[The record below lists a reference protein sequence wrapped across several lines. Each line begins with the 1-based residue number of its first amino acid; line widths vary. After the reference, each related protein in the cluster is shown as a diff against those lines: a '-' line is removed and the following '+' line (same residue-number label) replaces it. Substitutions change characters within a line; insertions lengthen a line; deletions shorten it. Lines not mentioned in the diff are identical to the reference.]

1 MRKAAYFDNY
11 YVEFESNQKEFAVVT
26 HDGKSEIVATETDQP
41 IKEYILYRVIPIGC
55 DLEPMLKRIH
65 DNSENIL
72 GVPDGVIELKMVTP
86 KFI

>member
-26 HDGKSEIVATETDQP
+26 HDGKSEIIATEVDQL
-41 IKEYILYRVIPIGC
+41 IKEYILYRIIPIGC
-55 DLEPMLKRIH
+55 DFEPMLKRIH

-72 GVPDGVIELKMVTP
+72 GVPDGVIKLKIVTP